1 MDKKMIT
8 RAEKTN
14 MFNEWLLTQ
23 EMPNFKETVDRQRW
37 WVNKVV
43 EFDRMN
49 TLEYDVC
56 AEIYVDDPGEE

>member
-1 MDKKMIT
+1 MEKKMIT

-23 EMPNFKETVDRQRW
+23 EMPNFKETVDRRRW

-43 EFDRMN
+43 EFDKMN
-49 TLEYDVC
+49 TQEYDVC
-56 AEIYVDDPGEE
+56 DELYNDSGEE

>member
-1 MDKKMIT
+1 MEKKVIT
-8 RAEKTN
+8 PAERTT
-14 MFNEWLLTQ
+14 MFNEWLKTQ
-23 EMPNFKETVDRQRW
+23 NMPDFEETVDRQRW

-56 AEIYVDDPGEE
+56 AELYDDSGED

>member
-1 MDKKMIT
+1 MEKKTIT

-23 EMPNFKETVDRQRW
+23 EMPNFKETVDRRRW

-43 EFDRMN
+43 EFDKMN
-49 TLEYDVC
+49 TQEYDVC
-56 AEIYVDDPGEE
+56 DELYNDSGEE